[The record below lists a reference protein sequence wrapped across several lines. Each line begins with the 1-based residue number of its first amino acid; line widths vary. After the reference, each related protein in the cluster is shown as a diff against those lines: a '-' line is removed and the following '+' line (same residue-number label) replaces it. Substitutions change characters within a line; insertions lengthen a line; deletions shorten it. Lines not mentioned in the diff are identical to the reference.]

1 MVHENYS
8 IRSRHSVT
16 ETSLHGFGVLV
27 TRPETQAAKLVEA
40 IQSKGGTAILFPA
53 IEIVAR
59 DKAAVAA
66 EAAALAKPDVVIFA
80 SRSAVEHGL
89 SHTDGAAI
97 AAIGNGTAAAIQALG
112 ETVDIEPGAGFDS
125 ESLLQHPALK
135 DVRAKVVRIVRGGD
149 GRELLAKTLRDRG
162 ATVTYLAVYDRERP
176 AISLQDREK
185 LEVIWRAG
193 EIHAITVMSI
203 ETFTNLTALLPD
215 WCRQQLER
223 VPLVTPAL
231 RVIKEIQNLYPS
243 ATTILAAGPQAAD
256 MLDAIISIHQTEPG
270 QAT

>member
-1 MVHENYS
+1 M
-8 IRSRHSVT
+8 T
-16 ETSLHGFGVLV
+16 ESSLRGFGVLV
-27 TRPETQAAKLVEA
+27 TRPETQAAELIEA
-40 IQSKGGTAILFPA
+40 IQSKDGKAIHFPA
-53 IEIVAR
+53 IEIVPR
-59 DKAAVAA
+59 EEAVVAS
-66 EAAALAKPDVVIFA
+66 EAAALAKPDIVIFA
-80 SRSAVEHGL
+80 SRNAVQHGL

-97 AAIGNGTAAAIQALG
+97 AAIGGGTAAAIQAAG
-112 ETVDIEPGAGFDS
+112 EAVDIEPGAGFDS

-135 DVRAKVVRIVRGGD
+135 DVQAKVVRIIRGGD
-149 GRELLAKTLRDRG
+149 GRELLANTLRDRG

-176 AISLQDREK
+176 AISSQDREK
-185 LEVIWRAG
+185 LETIWRAG
-193 EIHAITVMSI
+193 EIHAITVMSV
-203 ETFTNLTALLPD
+203 ETLTNLTALLPD
-215 WCRQQLER
+215 WCRQQLDR